1 MISSVD
7 HVCVLSMTLCA
18 VSSVKN
24 GHVNS
29 VLKNGIPNKNH
40 VLIVEVEKI
49 IKKLSSRTS
58 RDCMD

>member
-7 HVCVLSMTLCA
+7 HVCALFMTHCV

-24 GHVNS
+24 GDVNS
-29 VLKNGIPNKNH
+29 VLKNGIRNKNH

-49 IKKLSSRTS
+49 IKRLWTRRSRG
-58 RDCMD
+58 CLI